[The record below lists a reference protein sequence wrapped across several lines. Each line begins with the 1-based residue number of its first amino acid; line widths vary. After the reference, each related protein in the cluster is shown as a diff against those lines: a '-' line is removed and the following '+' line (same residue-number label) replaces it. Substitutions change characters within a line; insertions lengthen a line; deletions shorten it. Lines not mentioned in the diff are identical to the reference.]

1 MKEINEQ
8 IIERYMLSI
17 ERIRRITEE
26 ETTEVLYR
34 DYFRKVSEFILTIN
48 EILER
53 IQNKPFAQCTV
64 EELKE
69 ENQQIYAD
77 ILGDQYE
84 TSYANPAYAVSV
96 LGEEIGQLFSFL
108 YTEIRGEIA
117 YVYEC
122 RVEYLAIC
130 NELFI
135 EI

>member
-96 LGEEIGQLFSFL
+96 LGEEIGQLFSFF
-108 YTEIRGEIA
+108 IQKS
-117 YVYEC
+117 
-122 RVEYLAIC
+122 VERLPMCMSAGWNILQSVTSC
-130 NELFI
+130 L
-135 EI
+135 